1 MIPPPPVDLELERLV
16 TRNRIIS
23 FCHEEAVLKK
33 IFGCFREDVRNF
45 KELYERRLTEIN
57 DELEW
62 ERQNGSP
69 AGVKWAHGLMKEREE
84 LSNNPPFV
92 WLAELYG
99 NAVRSYLEST
109 EQKLGGAR
117 GGKS

>member
-1 MIPPPPVDLELERLV
+1 
-16 TRNRIIS
+16 
-23 FCHEEAVLKK
+23 
-33 IFGCFREDVRNF
+33 VRNF
-45 KELYERRLTEIN
+45 NELYERRLTEIK
-57 DELEW
+57 DELEF
-62 ERQNGSP
+62 ERQNGSLS
-69 AGVKWAHGLMKEREE
+69 GLKWVHRLMKEREE

-109 EQKLGGAR
+109 EQKLGGIR